1 MNGGG
6 DAAVFSEP
14 LRAMI
19 NEKRNKDDTNGMFL
33 MPLFLTQKWVRA
45 GAMLSAGIMFL
56 AVSATGQANPAFW
69 QLEWP
74 DTDFSK
80 HSIPFDE
87 IFSGG
92 VPRDGIPPIYD
103 PKFASIE
110 EVSRHYE
117 GTEPVISVA
126 IDGKARAYPLG
137 ILMTHEIVN
146 DELAGM
152 PIAVTYC
159 PLCNSAVVFDRNVNG
174 NIHTF
179 GVSGKLRNSDLVMWD
194 HETNSWWQQFTGVG
208 IVGQETD
215 TQLTM
220 LPVRVVSFDKFK
232 DAHPSGEVLLSP
244 RGGAGFNPYAGY
256 DSSSRPFLY
265 RGSFPEDIRPLDYVV
280 AVGDQAW
287 ALDLLSKE
295 KKVET
300 DDLLITWESGQNSAM
315 DRRNISQGR
324 DIGNV
329 TVQRK
334 EDGKLVDA
342 VHDVTF
348 AFSFHAFNPEGTI
361 HK

>member
-1 MNGGG
+1 
-6 DAAVFSEP
+6 
-14 LRAMI
+14 
-19 NEKRNKDDTNGMFL
+19 
-33 MPLFLTQKWVRA
+33 MPILFTHTWARLGAIVGA
-45 GAMLSAGIMFL
+45 GVLFFFVTAS
-56 AVSATGQANPAFW
+56 GQANPAFW

-80 HSIPFDE
+80 HSVEFEE

-103 PKFASIE
+103 PQFAPIAD
-110 EVSRHYE
+110 VNKHYE
-117 GTEPVISVA
+117 GAEPVITVA
-126 IDGKARAYPLG
+126 LDGKARAYPLG

-146 DELAGM
+146 DELAGK

-174 NIHTF
+174 EIYTF

-194 HETNSWWQQFTGVG
+194 HETNSWWQQFTGEG
-208 IVGQETD
+208 IVGQETG
-215 TQLTM
+215 TLLTM
-220 LPVRVVSFDKFK
+220 LPVRVESFDKFK
-232 DAHPSGEVLLSP
+232 EAHPAGEVLLSP

-256 DSSSRPFLY
+256 DTSSRPFLY
-265 RGSFPEDIRPLDYVV
+265 RGSFPEGIRPLEYVV
-280 AVGDQAW
+280 AVEDQAW
-287 ALDLLSKE
+287 SLDLLSKE
-295 KKVET
+295 KKVESG
-300 DDLLITWESGQNSAM
+300 DLVITWESGQNAAM
-315 DRRNISQGR
+315 DSRNISRGR

-329 TVQRK
+329 VVQRM

-348 AFSFHAFNPEGTI
+348 AFSFHAFNPDGTI